1 MLLSGCQG
9 GATPS
14 SSPTETSTTTA
25 PPASSAPVP
34 EASATP
40 SAPAVYRPA
49 DAQGKAQNV
58 PVPVMPEL
66 AKENSKAGL
75 EAFIGYWFQ
84 LLSYAYETGD
94 TARAKDLSSES
105 CLLCADLLSGV
116 ATNYTEGRWLVGG
129 KYQTPVIDVIW
140 EPSAASQP
148 AKVQVLQ
155 QQILYLNADGSYG
168 REPTAAI
175 NDAAAFFGEFADG
188 SWSAT
193 DLGVIR

>member
-1 MLLSGCQG
+1 MSVSV
-9 GATPS
+9 PS
-14 SSPTETSTTTA
+14 
-25 PPASSAPVP
+25 
-34 EASATP
+34 ASATP
-40 SAPAVYRPA
+40 SAPPVYKPA
-49 DAQGKAQNV
+49 DAKGKAENV
-58 PVPVMPEL
+58 PIPVMPEL

-94 TARAKDLSSES
+94 TARAKELSNES

-155 QQILYLNADGSYG
+155 QQILYVNVDGSHG

-188 SWSAT
+188 SWSTT

>member
-25 PPASSAPVP
+25 PPASSDPVP

-40 SAPAVYRPA
+40 SAPAVYKPA

-155 QQILYLNADGSYG
+155 QQILYLNADGSHG